1 MSTRSRLPWPD
12 AAPVLPVEPL
22 RGVLEAFSSLALR
35 HPEDVTLLPPLV
47 DEDGNADESADP
59 PPALEQIVEEF
70 GGIEVRGRV
79 RLNLLTDDRTD
90 LGPYTLLGDPT
101 TFYPLIEGDDVA
113 VILTIDEDG
122 TPGAVY
128 GIGEDLSLTLASRS
142 LGHFLERYLHALTE
156 TLEGLDAEAERAS
169 AGAGDSGEAG
179 NGAGAGTTAAP
190 DRSAAP
196 DGAPTRA
203 ESAVELMKAHMLSSI
218 LGLLPEEER
227 AAVPIESVAD
237 SGFEADDLPEGTV
250 AVADLRDVD
259 GDASVHVM
267 DADLPGDPL
276 ECRIAFSHGGLVVSI
291 VDEEAGE
298 E

>member
-1 MSTRSRLPWPD
+1 MDPAPSGGHSAEAPVCRPGVCHDERMPTRSRLPWPD

-22 RGVLEAFSSLALR
+22 RPVLEAFASLALR
-35 HPEDVTLLPPLV
+35 HPEDVTLLPALV

-122 TPGAVY
+122 APGAVY
-128 GIGEDLSLTLASRS
+128 GIGEDLSLTLAARS

-156 TLEGLDAEAERAS
+156 TLEGLDGEVERAS
-169 AGAGDSGEAG
+169 AE
-179 NGAGAGTTAAP
+179 
-190 DRSAAP
+190 
-196 DGAPTRA
+196 TRA
-203 ESAVELMKAHMLSSI
+203 ESAVELMKAHMLASI

-227 AAVPIESVAD
+227 DAVPIESTED

-250 AVADLRDVD
+250 AVADLRDAD

-276 ECRIAFSHGGLVVSI
+276 ECRIVFSHDGLVVSI